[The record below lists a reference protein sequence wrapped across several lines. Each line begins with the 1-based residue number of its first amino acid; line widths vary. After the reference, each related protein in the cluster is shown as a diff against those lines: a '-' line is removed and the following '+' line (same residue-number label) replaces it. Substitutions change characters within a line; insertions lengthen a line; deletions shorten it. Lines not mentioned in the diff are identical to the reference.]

1 MKFLPPT
8 ERPPH
13 FAEVGVDSSPFDFDV
28 VTGPPLPPD
37 KGKPNPSK
45 DGGEKPSAG
54 AAEGGHG
61 KLASGT

>member
-1 MKFLPPT
+1 M
-8 ERPPH
+8 
-13 FAEVGVDSSPFDFDV
+13 DSSPFDFDV